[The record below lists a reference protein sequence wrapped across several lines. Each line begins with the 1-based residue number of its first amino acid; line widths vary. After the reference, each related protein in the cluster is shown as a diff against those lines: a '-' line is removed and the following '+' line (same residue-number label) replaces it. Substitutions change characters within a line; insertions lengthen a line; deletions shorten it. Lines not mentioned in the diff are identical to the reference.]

1 MGTWQILLEPIKVLG
16 IYGGVVENITM
27 EIMLPGVLVDHTH
40 TGSNNPKKINWSSP
54 YEIWVIHMLGIPFLT
69 RIFASKI

>member
-40 TGSNNPKKINWSSP
+40 TGSNNPKK
-54 YEIWVIHMLGIPFLT
+54 LT
-69 RIFASKI
+69 GALLMKSG